1 MELHG
6 IKLPEGAIAAFCSR
20 HHIGKFALFG
30 SILTGEFGDDS
41 DVDVL
46 VEFEPDQDP
55 GLFAFAGMQMELS
68 ALLGREAHLHTPA
81 MLPPRRRALI
91 QGEAR
96 VQYAA

>member
-6 IKLPEGAIAAFCSR
+6 IKIPKDVIADFCGR
-20 HHIGKFALFG
+20 HRIRTFALFG
-30 SILTGEFGDDS
+30 SILSGEFSDDS
-41 DVDVL
+41 DIDVL

-68 ALLGREAHLHTPA
+68 ALLGREVHLHTPA

-91 QGEAR
+91 QDEAR